1 MRGTEKENKATEWR
15 DVRLCGCARH
25 ANGKTV
31 EGSCDAGK
39 VEERSILLITAKHGG
54 VGVSQGPRL
63 TFFPLIGNEAQLPCS
78 GPSRKGLDCR
88 HSLGP
93 ARCDKF
99 DGIARSG
106 RILGNEELLFLVIMT
121 PKVRFRR

>member
-1 MRGTEKENKATEWR
+1 M
-15 DVRLCGCARH
+15 
-25 ANGKTV
+25 

-39 VEERSILLITAKHGG
+39 VEERSILLITANHGG

-63 TFFPLIGNEAQLPCS
+63 AFFSPLIGNEAQLPCS

-88 HSLGP
+88 RSLGP

-99 DGIARSG
+99 DGIAMRARGAG

-121 PKVRFRR
+121 PKLRFRR